1 MTPSSFLLTGAVR
14 VLVGAHARWI
24 GCAPSE
30 AQRIYFA
37 NHTSHIDTIAIWSAL
52 PVRLRRRTRPVAARD
67 YWSSGFRGSIA
78 RRALNAVLVDRQRTD
93 PDSDPLAPLNEA
105 LAAGDS
111 LIIFPEGTR
120 RQERLPG
127 EFKSGI
133 FRLSEKFPQVEL
145 VPVYLDN
152 LYRAMP
158 KGRTLP
164 VPLSCAVRFG
174 TPIARLDGETKDAFL
189 GRARDAVIALA

>member
-1 MTPSSFLLTGAVR
+1 MTPSSFILTGAVR

-24 GCAPSE
+24 GCAPSD

-52 PVRLRRRTRPVAARD
+52 PVRLRRKTRPVAARD
-67 YWSSGFRGSIA
+67 YWSSGFRGYIA
-78 RRALNAVLVDRQRTD
+78 RKALNAVLVDRQRTD
-93 PDSDPLAPLNEA
+93 PNVDPLAPLNDA

-127 EFKSGI
+127 EFKSGL
-133 FRLSEKFPQVEL
+133 FRLAENFPHVEL

-174 TPIARLDGETKDAFL
+174 TPIARGDGETKEVFL
-189 GRARDAVIALA
+189 ARARDAVITLA